1 MLDSLDPATVEA
13 LKYASIPVVAAAIGY
28 GTNVLAIQM
37 TFLPLEY
44 LGFGERFFRRFGFS
58 LGWQG
63 IIPANAEKMA
73 RKSVQLITKE
83 LLTIDQV
90 FSRLEPEAIAIE
102 IGPALL
108 RATELILD
116 EVARV
121 HAPDVW
127 ETLPLHVQAEL
138 ALAATELAPPYIERI
153 MYDLKTRPERYLDL
167 EDFVVE
173 KLTED
178 PELLNE
184 IFTRCGEAE
193 FRFIER
199 SGFYF
204 GFGLGLLQA
213 AIWFVLRQ
221 HDMPLWWFL
230 PVMGAL
236 CGYVTNW
243 IAMCAHRDALQPMTA
258 ARSHLIPTPGSARA
272 DARVRAVS
280 PSRAEPLFPAQI
292 PHLQADRADDRLRLL
307 RGARSLPP
315 PPGRGVRRVLAHG
328 RRARLYRS

>member
-127 ETLPLHVQAEL
+127 ETLPLHVLWVLRSVSNRVLSLAEGL
-138 ALAATELAPPYIERI
+138 SLLAASFGGAGAHLEQHGESWCALVSVVLLVVRTYISCAF
-153 MYDLKTRPERYLDL
+153 YGVHL
-167 EDFVVE
+167 V
-173 KLTED
+173 KLHQWC
-178 PELLNE
+178 
-184 IFTRCGEAE
+184 F
-193 FRFIER
+193 
-199 SGFYF
+199 
-204 GFGLGLLQA
+204 
-213 AIWFVLRQ
+213 
-221 HDMPLWWFL
+221 
-230 PVMGAL
+230 
-236 CGYVTNW
+236 
-243 IAMCAHRDALQPMTA
+243 
-258 ARSHLIPTPGSARA
+258 
-272 DARVRAVS
+272 
-280 PSRAEPLFPAQI
+280 
-292 PHLQADRADDRLRLL
+292 
-307 RGARSLPP
+307 
-315 PPGRGVRRVLAHG
+315 
-328 RRARLYRS
+328 